1 MLMFHILS
9 VRGKAGEE
17 EYLNRN
23 IGKFQYWLY
32 RTNYLFIPA
41 EIIDKDVKKKSI
53 SLSLSKGI
61 LPSSFLLT
69 PSCCLPY
76 VWWYIYF
83 SNIVL
88 KVNHPSAS
96 SGRSGGYN

>member
-61 LPSSFLLT
+61 FPSSFLLT
-69 PSCCLPY
+69 PLLLSAVC
-76 VWWYIYF
+76 VMIY
-83 SNIVL
+83 L
-88 KVNHPSAS
+88 L
-96 SGRSGGYN
+96 

>member
-41 EIIDKDVKKKSI
+41 EIIDKDVKKKVNLPLPFQGHLSI
-53 SLSLSKGI
+53 IFFIDPSPVVCRMCDDIFTLAILS
-61 LPSSFLLT
+61 
-69 PSCCLPY
+69 
-76 VWWYIYF
+76 
-83 SNIVL
+83 
-88 KVNHPSAS
+88 
-96 SGRSGGYN
+96 